1 MTFGYSYREELRRP
15 TLSQLGPLRSC
26 KKKHFKLPAEMILQY
41 ALLIDQ
47 ISVPVLGG
55 FVVSLVVVECLKKCT
70 TMVKVGLSRFQMPI
84 GVLASVYHR

>member
-1 MTFGYSYREELRRP
+1 MHILGRSLA
-15 TLSQLGPLRSC
+15 QL
-26 KKKHFKLPAEMILQY
+26 KKRHFKLPAEMILQF

-47 ISVPVLGG
+47 MSVPVLGG

-70 TMVKVGLSRFQMPI
+70 TTVKVGLSRFQMPI

>member
-1 MTFGYSYREELRRP
+1 
-15 TLSQLGPLRSC
+15 
-26 KKKHFKLPAEMILQY
+26 MILQF

-70 TMVKVGLSRFQMPI
+70 TMVKVGLSRFQMPTR
-84 GVLASVYHR
+84 VLASGKGTWLIRVGVATTDI

>member
-1 MTFGYSYREELRRP
+1 
-15 TLSQLGPLRSC
+15 
-26 KKKHFKLPAEMILQY
+26 MILQF

-70 TMVKVGLSRFQMPI
+70 TMVKVGLSQFQMPI

>member
-1 MTFGYSYREELRRP
+1 
-15 TLSQLGPLRSC
+15 
-26 KKKHFKLPAEMILQY
+26 MILQF

-70 TMVKVGLSRFQMPI
+70 TVVKAGLSRFQMPI
-84 GVLASVYHR
+84 RVLASVHHR